1 MRGRLLSLVSLMLIS
16 YLAFAQS
23 SGTVMGTILEEGT
36 NNPIPFVNVAVMN
49 GDRIVTGGVTD
60 FNGRYKI
67 APVPPGTYDI
77 KISCVNYNTKILQK
91 VIISP
96 DKITYVD
103 EKLSIKTEII
113 ETVTVTDFRDKPI
126 DKGNVSSS
134 TTMTK
139 DQIDKLPTRDAI
151 GVAQT
156 AAGVYKKDDGST
168 DVNIRGQRES
178 GTVVYVD
185 GVRSIGSTN
194 LPKSALDQ
202 VTVVTGGTPAEYGE
216 AVGGVINITTR
227 SGSTELS
234 GGLELVTSQFLDP
247 YGYNL
252 LGFSIQGPLF
262 RSKKDTNRSIFNFFL
277 AGELSY
283 EKDPRPFAK
292 GLYKVKDDVLANLEK
307 NPLRL
312 YGESGAQPN
321 AAWVTMN
328 DLEHIKAKL
337 NSESR
342 QVNLSAKITVNTGP
356 SVQLTFG
363 GSFRYINE
371 MGYVHS
377 YSLFNWENNPQI
389 IAYEGRGYV
398 RFSQDF
404 NRRVSKDTIKDTT
417 KKLINNVYYS
427 LQADYSKVNQII
439 QDPEFK
445 DQLFRYGYVGKFTTT
460 KERSYAYMNYYP
472 YLNLSN
478 VWVQNNFY
486 DTHVDFVPGT
496 DNPILAAYTSR
507 YYDLYPDPAY
517 QINLTQIQ
525 SGNALLNGQAP
536 ESVYGLWSAPGTRY
550 NSYSKSDAN
559 QYGASG
565 KLNLDFGNH
574 SIQLGFQ
581 YEQRDNYYIEYSPVG
596 LWTLARQISNKHI
609 DQLDTANP
617 ILRYDANGNFLDTID
632 FDRLYDANNQ
642 AYFDYNVR
650 QELGLPVDG
659 TDWLDIDSYDPAMFQ
674 IDWFSADELLNN
686 GNSYVGYYGYDYT
699 GKKQTTRASFDDFF
713 TQKDDY
719 GNYTRPIPSFQ
730 PIYMAGYIQ
739 DKFAAFED
747 LIFNIGLRV
756 DRFDANQKVLK
767 DPYLFYE
774 AHSLREVKELQPEWE
789 HPSNMGDNY
798 VVYVDDINNPTKPI
812 GYRSGDTWYN
822 AQGIEITDPTLLR
835 TASGIAPYLVDPSLT
850 HPTSAAFKDYDPQ
863 ITVMPRIAFSFPISE
878 QALFLAHYDIITK
891 RPTEGLRLDPT
902 NYYFAQTRGGS
913 IFSNPALKP
922 EKTIDYEVGFQQM
935 IGELSAIKL
944 STYYKEVRDL
954 VQLYQF
960 FGAYP
965 IDYMSYNNIDFGTVK
980 GFTVTFDQRRSKN
993 IWFKASYTLQFAE
1006 GTGSSATSG
1015 YNLLATGQPNLRTI
1029 YPLDY
1034 DQRHAFS
1041 LVFDFRYGSGKDYNG
1056 PKITKK
1062 VVENGETKVKETRIL
1077 ENFGVNFQ
1085 LLGGSGTPY
1094 SRSSNVV
1101 SALLGGGQYILLGS
1115 INGSRMPWSFTVN
1128 MRIDKEFYIK
1138 MSKKP
1143 ENSNKKMYLDVYL
1156 EILNLLNTKNVIAV
1170 YRATGNPDDDGYL
1183 SAPEYQTG
1191 IQSQLDEQAFRDL
1204 YRIAVDSPYNYSLP
1218 RRIHLGVQIGF

>member
-1 MRGRLLSLVSLMLIS
+1 MRARLLSLVFLMLIS
-16 YLAFAQS
+16 FLALAQS
-23 SGTVMGTILEEGT
+23 SGTIMGTITEEGT
-36 NNPIPFVNVAVMN
+36 NKPVPFAHVAIMS
-49 GDRIVTGGVTD
+49 GERIVTGGVTD
-60 FNGRYKI
+60 IDGRYKI
-67 APVPPGTYDI
+67 APVPPGTYNI
-77 KISCVNYNTKILQK
+77 RISAVSYNTK
-91 VIISP
+91 VIEGVVISP
-96 DKITYVD
+96 DKITYIN
-103 EKLSIKTEII
+103 EKISLKTEVLDVV
-113 ETVTVTDFRDKPI
+113 EVVGFRDKPI
-126 DKGNVSSS
+126 DKGNVSTA
-134 TTMTK
+134 TTMTATE
-139 DQIDKLPTRDAI
+139 ISKLPTRDAI

-156 AAGVYKKDDGST
+156 AAGVFKQDDGST

-178 GTVVYVD
+178 GTVIYID
-185 GVRSIGSTN
+185 GIRTIGTTN

-202 VTVVTGGTPAEYGE
+202 VTVITGGTPAEYGE
-216 AVGGVINITTR
+216 ATGGVINITTK
-227 SGSTELS
+227 SGSTKLS
-234 GGLELVTSQFLDP
+234 GGIELVTSQFLDP

-252 LGFSIQGPLF
+252 LGFSLEGPLF
-262 RSKKDTNRSIFNFFL
+262 KSKKDPKRSIFNFFL

-292 GLYKVKDDVLANLEK
+292 GLYKAKDDVVEYLEK
-307 NPLRL
+307 NPLRPSQ
-312 YGESGAQPN
+312 YGDFGAHPN
-321 AAWVTMN
+321 AAFIRMK

-337 NSESR
+337 NADAK

-356 SVQLTFG
+356 NIQLTFG
-363 GSFRYINE
+363 GSFRYANS

-377 YSLFNWENNPQI
+377 FSLFNWKNNPQI
-389 IAYEGRGYV
+389 LTYEGRAYV

-404 NRRVSKDTIKDTT
+404 TRRSLESKDTT
-417 KKLINNVYYS
+417 KKLISNIYYS
-427 LQADYSKVNQII
+427 LQADYSKINQVI
-439 QDPEFK
+439 QDPDFK
-445 DQLFRYGYVGKFTTT
+445 DDLFKYGYVGKFTTT
-460 KERSYAYMNYYP
+460 KARSYAFMEYYP
-472 YLNLSN
+472 LLDLNN
-478 VWVQNNFY
+478 VWVQDNFY
-486 DTHVDFVPGT
+486 DTHVDFEPGT
-496 DNPILAAYTSR
+496 ANPALAAYTSR
-507 YYDLYPDPAY
+507 FYELYPDPAY
-517 QINLTQIQ
+517 QMNLTQIQ

-536 ESVYGLWSAPGTRY
+536 ESVYGLWSAPGARY
-550 NSYSKSDAN
+550 NSYSKYDAN
-559 QYGASG
+559 LFGLSG
-565 KLNLDFGNH
+565 KLNMDFGHH
-574 SIQLGFQ
+574 SLQVGFQ
-581 YEQRDNYYIEYSPVG
+581 YEQRDNYSIEYAPVG

-609 DQLDTANP
+609 DQLDTTNP
-617 ILRYDANGNFLDTID
+617 ILRYDVNGNFLDTID

-642 AYFDYNVR
+642 AFFDYNVR
-650 QELGLPVDG
+650 QYLGLPVDG

-686 GNSYVGYYGYDYT
+686 GNSYVAYYGYDYS
-699 GKKQTTRASFDDFF
+699 GKKQKTRASFDDFF
-713 TQKDDY
+713 TQKDEY

-747 LIFNIGLRV
+747 LIFNIGIRV

-767 DPYLFYE
+767 DPFLFYE
-774 AHSLREVKELQPEWE
+774 AHTLREVRQLQPEWD
-789 HPSNMGDNY
+789 HPGNMGDDF
-798 VVYVDDINNPTKPI
+798 VVYVDDIRNPSKPI
-812 GYRSGDTWYN
+812 GYRSGYTWYN
-822 AQGIEITDPTLLR
+822 AQGIEISDPTLLR
-835 TASGIAPYLVDPSLT
+835 TASGIAPYLVNPNLT

-878 QALFLAHYDIITK
+878 EALFLAHYDIITK

-935 IGELSAIKL
+935 IGEFSAIKL

-954 VQLYQF
+954 VQVYQF

-980 GFTVTFDQRRSKN
+980 GFTITFDQRRSKN
-993 IWFKASYTLQFAE
+993 IWMKASYTLQFAE

-1015 YNLLATGQPNLRTI
+1015 YNLISTGQPNLRTI

-1041 LVFDFRYGSGKDYNG
+1041 VVFDFRYGSGKNYNG
-1056 PKITKK
+1056 PVIKRKK
-1062 VVENGETKVKETRIL
+1062 EENGEIKVKETRVL
-1077 ENFGVNFQ
+1077 ENFGINVQF
-1085 LLGGSGTPY
+1085 LGGSGTPY

-1128 MRIDKEFYIK
+1128 LRIDKEFYINVG
-1138 MSKKP
+1138 KKS

-1156 EILNLLNTKNVIAV
+1156 EVLNLLNTKNIIAV

-1183 SAPEYQTG
+1183 SAPEYQAG
-1191 IQSQLDEQAFRDL
+1191 IQAQLDEQAFRDL

-1218 RRIHLGVQIGF
+1218 RRLRLGVQIGF

>member
-1 MRGRLLSLVSLMLIS
+1 
-16 YLAFAQS
+16 
-23 SGTVMGTILEEGT
+23 
-36 NNPIPFVNVAVMN
+36 
-49 GDRIVTGGVTD
+49 
-60 FNGRYKI
+60 
-67 APVPPGTYDI
+67 
-77 KISCVNYNTKILQK
+77 
-91 VIISP
+91 
-96 DKITYVD
+96 
-103 EKLSIKTEII
+103 
-113 ETVTVTDFRDKPI
+113 
-126 DKGNVSSS
+126 
-134 TTMTK
+134 
-139 DQIDKLPTRDAI
+139 
-151 GVAQT
+151 
-156 AAGVYKKDDGST
+156 
-168 DVNIRGQRES
+168 
-178 GTVVYVD
+178 
-185 GVRSIGSTN
+185 
-194 LPKSALDQ
+194 
-202 VTVVTGGTPAEYGE
+202 
-216 AVGGVINITTR
+216 
-227 SGSTELS
+227 
-234 GGLELVTSQFLDP
+234 
-247 YGYNL
+247 
-252 LGFSIQGPLF
+252 
-262 RSKKDTNRSIFNFFL
+262 
-277 AGELSY
+277 
-283 EKDPRPFAK
+283 
-292 GLYKVKDDVLANLEK
+292 
-307 NPLRL
+307 
-312 YGESGAQPN
+312 
-321 AAWVTMN
+321 
-328 DLEHIKAKL
+328 
-337 NSESR
+337 
-342 QVNLSAKITVNTGP
+342 
-356 SVQLTFG
+356 
-363 GSFRYINE
+363 
-371 MGYVHS
+371 
-377 YSLFNWENNPQI
+377 
-389 IAYEGRGYV
+389 
-398 RFSQDF
+398 
-404 NRRVSKDTIKDTT
+404 
-417 KKLINNVYYS
+417 
-427 LQADYSKVNQII
+427 
-439 QDPEFK
+439 
-445 DQLFRYGYVGKFTTT
+445 
-460 KERSYAYMNYYP
+460 
-472 YLNLSN
+472 
-478 VWVQNNFY
+478 
-486 DTHVDFVPGT
+486 
-496 DNPILAAYTSR
+496 
-507 YYDLYPDPAY
+507 
-517 QINLTQIQ
+517 
-525 SGNALLNGQAP
+525 
-536 ESVYGLWSAPGTRY
+536 
-550 NSYSKSDAN
+550 
-559 QYGASG
+559 
-565 KLNLDFGNH
+565 
-574 SIQLGFQ
+574 
-581 YEQRDNYYIEYSPVG
+581 

-935 IGELSAIKL
+935 VGELSAIKL

>member
-1 MRGRLLSLVSLMLIS
+1 
-16 YLAFAQS
+16 
-23 SGTVMGTILEEGT
+23 
-36 NNPIPFVNVAVMN
+36 
-49 GDRIVTGGVTD
+49 
-60 FNGRYKI
+60 
-67 APVPPGTYDI
+67 
-77 KISCVNYNTKILQK
+77 
-91 VIISP
+91 
-96 DKITYVD
+96 
-103 EKLSIKTEII
+103 
-113 ETVTVTDFRDKPI
+113 
-126 DKGNVSSS
+126 
-134 TTMTK
+134 
-139 DQIDKLPTRDAI
+139 
-151 GVAQT
+151 
-156 AAGVYKKDDGST
+156 
-168 DVNIRGQRES
+168 
-178 GTVVYVD
+178 
-185 GVRSIGSTN
+185 
-194 LPKSALDQ
+194 
-202 VTVVTGGTPAEYGE
+202 
-216 AVGGVINITTR
+216 
-227 SGSTELS
+227 
-234 GGLELVTSQFLDP
+234 
-247 YGYNL
+247 
-252 LGFSIQGPLF
+252 
-262 RSKKDTNRSIFNFFL
+262 
-277 AGELSY
+277 
-283 EKDPRPFAK
+283 
-292 GLYKVKDDVLANLEK
+292 
-307 NPLRL
+307 
-312 YGESGAQPN
+312 
-321 AAWVTMN
+321 
-328 DLEHIKAKL
+328 
-337 NSESR
+337 
-342 QVNLSAKITVNTGP
+342 
-356 SVQLTFG
+356 
-363 GSFRYINE
+363 
-371 MGYVHS
+371 
-377 YSLFNWENNPQI
+377 
-389 IAYEGRGYV
+389 
-398 RFSQDF
+398 
-404 NRRVSKDTIKDTT
+404 
-417 KKLINNVYYS
+417 
-427 LQADYSKVNQII
+427 
-439 QDPEFK
+439 
-445 DQLFRYGYVGKFTTT
+445 
-460 KERSYAYMNYYP
+460 
-472 YLNLSN
+472 
-478 VWVQNNFY
+478 
-486 DTHVDFVPGT
+486 
-496 DNPILAAYTSR
+496 
-507 YYDLYPDPAY
+507 
-517 QINLTQIQ
+517 
-525 SGNALLNGQAP
+525 
-536 ESVYGLWSAPGTRY
+536 
-550 NSYSKSDAN
+550 
-559 QYGASG
+559 
-565 KLNLDFGNH
+565 
-574 SIQLGFQ
+574 
-581 YEQRDNYYIEYSPVG
+581 
-596 LWTLARQISNKHI
+596 
-609 DQLDTANP
+609 
-617 ILRYDANGNFLDTID
+617 
-632 FDRLYDANNQ
+632 
-642 AYFDYNVR
+642 
-650 QELGLPVDG
+650 
-659 TDWLDIDSYDPAMFQ
+659 
-674 IDWFSADELLNN
+674 
-686 GNSYVGYYGYDYT
+686 
-699 GKKQTTRASFDDFF
+699 
-713 TQKDDY
+713 
-719 GNYTRPIPSFQ
+719 
-730 PIYMAGYIQ
+730 
-739 DKFAAFED
+739 
-747 LIFNIGLRV
+747 V

-774 AHSLREVKELQPEWE
+774 AHSLREVKQLQPEWE

>member
-1 MRGRLLSLVSLMLIS
+1 
-16 YLAFAQS
+16 
-23 SGTVMGTILEEGT
+23 
-36 NNPIPFVNVAVMN
+36 
-49 GDRIVTGGVTD
+49 
-60 FNGRYKI
+60 
-67 APVPPGTYDI
+67 
-77 KISCVNYNTKILQK
+77 
-91 VIISP
+91 
-96 DKITYVD
+96 
-103 EKLSIKTEII
+103 
-113 ETVTVTDFRDKPI
+113 
-126 DKGNVSSS
+126 
-134 TTMTK
+134 
-139 DQIDKLPTRDAI
+139 
-151 GVAQT
+151 
-156 AAGVYKKDDGST
+156 
-168 DVNIRGQRES
+168 
-178 GTVVYVD
+178 
-185 GVRSIGSTN
+185 
-194 LPKSALDQ
+194 
-202 VTVVTGGTPAEYGE
+202 
-216 AVGGVINITTR
+216 
-227 SGSTELS
+227 
-234 GGLELVTSQFLDP
+234 
-247 YGYNL
+247 
-252 LGFSIQGPLF
+252 
-262 RSKKDTNRSIFNFFL
+262 
-277 AGELSY
+277 
-283 EKDPRPFAK
+283 
-292 GLYKVKDDVLANLEK
+292 
-307 NPLRL
+307 
-312 YGESGAQPN
+312 
-321 AAWVTMN
+321 
-328 DLEHIKAKL
+328 
-337 NSESR
+337 
-342 QVNLSAKITVNTGP
+342 
-356 SVQLTFG
+356 
-363 GSFRYINE
+363 
-371 MGYVHS
+371 
-377 YSLFNWENNPQI
+377 
-389 IAYEGRGYV
+389 
-398 RFSQDF
+398 
-404 NRRVSKDTIKDTT
+404 
-417 KKLINNVYYS
+417 
-427 LQADYSKVNQII
+427 
-439 QDPEFK
+439 
-445 DQLFRYGYVGKFTTT
+445 
-460 KERSYAYMNYYP
+460 
-472 YLNLSN
+472 
-478 VWVQNNFY
+478 
-486 DTHVDFVPGT
+486 
-496 DNPILAAYTSR
+496 
-507 YYDLYPDPAY
+507 
-517 QINLTQIQ
+517 
-525 SGNALLNGQAP
+525 
-536 ESVYGLWSAPGTRY
+536 
-550 NSYSKSDAN
+550 
-559 QYGASG
+559 
-565 KLNLDFGNH
+565 
-574 SIQLGFQ
+574 
-581 YEQRDNYYIEYSPVG
+581 
-596 LWTLARQISNKHI
+596 
-609 DQLDTANP
+609 
-617 ILRYDANGNFLDTID
+617 
-632 FDRLYDANNQ
+632 
-642 AYFDYNVR
+642 
-650 QELGLPVDG
+650 
-659 TDWLDIDSYDPAMFQ
+659 MFQ